1 MGKPFARITRPRLT
15 PDRLTPDRLTPD
27 RLTPDRLIPDRL
39 IPDRPAPGRYTR
51 VRMAAGL
58 SAAVILGIGSAAW
71 ATTSASAAPAA
82 EAAAIPACTAA
93 DLAVWV
99 NEEAVQ
105 GAAGT
110 AYYPLEFTNT
120 SGHACATGG
129 YPGVSAT
136 DASGRRLGD
145 AAARAPLYPSHPVVI
160 PAGGTAHA
168 LLGYGN
174 VEVSTSGCKPRA
186 AAQLKVY
193 PPNSLTAID
202 TFFDLPACT
211 VGGSH
216 VYLRVAV
223 IQRGTGI

>member
-15 PDRLTPDRLTPD
+15 PDR
-27 RLTPDRLIPDRL
+27 
-39 IPDRPAPGRYTR
+39 PASGLFTKGRM
-51 VRMAAGL
+51 VAGL
-58 SAAVILGIGSAAW
+58 SAAVVLGIGSAAW
-71 ATTSASAAPAA
+71 ATASASAAPAA
-82 EAAAIPACTAA
+82 PAAAAPACTAA

-99 NEEAVQ
+99 NEEAAQ

-136 DASGRRLGD
+136 DASGRQLGD
-145 AAARAPLYPSHPVVI
+145 AAARDPVFRGHVVVI

-168 LLGYGN
+168 LLGYGA
-174 VEVSTSGCKPRA
+174 VEVSTSGCKPKA
-186 AAQLKVY
+186 ATQLKVY
-193 PPNSLTAID
+193 PPNSRTAIN
-202 TFFDLPACT
+202 TFFALPACT

-223 IQRGTGI
+223 IQPGTRI

>member
-1 MGKPFARITRPRLT
+1 MGKPFARITRRLT
-15 PDRLTPDRLTPD
+15 
-27 RLTPDRLIPDRL
+27 
-39 IPDRPAPGRYTR
+39 PDRPAPGPFTKG
-51 VRMAAGL
+51 RMVAGL
-58 SAAVILGIGSAAW
+58 SVAVVLGIGSAAW

-82 EAAAIPACTAA
+82 PAAAVPRCTAA

-99 NEEAVQ
+99 NEEAVN

-136 DASGRRLGD
+136 DASGRQLGD
-145 AAARAPLYPSHPVVI
+145 AAARDPVFPSHMVVI

-168 LLGYGN
+168 LLGYGA

-193 PPNSLTAID
+193 PPNSFTAID

-211 VGGSH
+211 IGAGH
-216 VYLRVAV
+216 VYLRIAV
-223 IQRGTGI
+223 IQPGTRI

>member
-1 MGKPFARITRPRLT
+1 MGKLFSRRRLSA
-15 PDRLTPDRLTPD
+15 
-27 RLTPDRLIPDRL
+27 
-39 IPDRPAPGRYTR
+39 DRPASARLTRGRLL
-51 VRMAAGL
+51 AGL
-58 SAAVILGIGSAAW
+58 SAAVVLGIGSAAW
-71 ATTSASAAPAA
+71 ATASAAASAAPGATV
-82 EAAAIPACTAA
+82 PRCTAA

-99 NEEAVQ
+99 NEEAAQ

-136 DASGRRLGD
+136 DASGRQLGA
-145 AAARAPLYPSHPVVI
+145 AAARDPVYPGRLVVI

-168 LLGYGN
+168 LLGYGA
-174 VEVSTSGCKPRA
+174 VEVSTSGCKPKT

-193 PPNSLTAID
+193 PPNSFKAID
-202 TFFDLPACT
+202 AFFDLPACT
-211 VGGSH
+211 IGGGH

-223 IQRGTGI
+223 IQPGTRI

>member
-1 MGKPFARITRPRLT
+1 MGKLFARITRARLT
-15 PDRLTPDRLTPD
+15 PDR
-27 RLTPDRLIPDRL
+27 
-39 IPDRPAPGRYTR
+39 PASGPYTKGRM
-51 VRMAAGL
+51 VAGL
-58 SAAVILGIGSAAW
+58 SAVVVLGIGSAAW

-82 EAAAIPACTAA
+82 PSAVPACHAA

-99 NEEAVQ
+99 NEEAAQ

-120 SGHACATGG
+120 SGHACATGA

-136 DASGRRLGD
+136 DASGRQLGD
-145 AAARAPLYPSHPVVI
+145 AAARDPVFPGHVVVI

-168 LLGYGN
+168 LLGYGA
-174 VEVSTSGCKPRA
+174 VEVSTSGCKPKA

-193 PPNSLTAID
+193 PPNSRTAINA
-202 TFFDLPACT
+202 FFDLPACT

-223 IQRGTGI
+223 IQPGPRI

>member
-1 MGKPFARITRPRLT
+1 MGKPFARITRRLT
-15 PDRLTPDRLTPD
+15 PH
-27 RLTPDRLIPDRL
+27 
-39 IPDRPAPGRYTR
+39 RPASGPFTKGRM
-51 VRMAAGL
+51 VAGL
-58 SAAVILGIGSAAW
+58 SAAVVLGVGSAAW

-82 EAAAIPACTAA
+82 PSAAVPRCTAA

-99 NEEAVQ
+99 NEEAVN

-136 DASGRRLGD
+136 DASGHQLGD
-145 AAARAPLYPSHPVVI
+145 AAARDPVYPSRMVVI

-168 LLGYGN
+168 LLGYGD

-193 PPNSLTAID
+193 PPNSFTAIK

-216 VYLRVAV
+216 VYLRIAV
-223 IQRGTGI
+223 IQPGTRI

>member
-1 MGKPFARITRPRLT
+1 MGKPFARITRRLR
-15 PDRLTPDRLTPD
+15 PG
-27 RLTPDRLIPDRL
+27 
-39 IPDRPAPGRYTR
+39 RPASPGRIGR
-51 VRMAAGL
+51 GGLSRGRLAAVL
-58 SAAVILGIGSAAW
+58 SAAAVLGTGSAAW

-82 EAAAIPACTAA
+82 RAVTVPGCTAT
-93 DLAVWV
+93 DLAAWV
-99 NEEAVQ
+99 NEEALN

-110 AYYPLEFTNT
+110 WYFPLEFTNT

-136 DASGRRLGD
+136 DASGRQLG
-145 AAARAPLYPSHPVVI
+145 AAAVRNPVFKGHVVVI

-168 LLGYGN
+168 LLAYGAA
-174 VEVSTSGCKPRA
+174 EVSTSGCKPKA

-193 PPNSLTAID
+193 PPNSRTPIV

-211 VGGSH
+211 IAGRH

-223 IQRGTGI
+223 IQPGTRI

>member
-1 MGKPFARITRPRLT
+1 MGMPFARVTRRLAQ
-15 PDRLTPDRLTPD
+15 DH
-27 RLTPDRLIPDRL
+27 
-39 IPDRPAPGRYTR
+39 PAAGPFTKGRM
-51 VRMAAGL
+51 VAGL
-58 SAAVILGIGSAAW
+58 SAAVVLGIGSAAW
-71 ATTSASAAPAA
+71 ATASASAAPAA
-82 EAAAIPACTAA
+82 PAATVPRCTAA

-99 NEEAVQ
+99 NEEAAQ

-120 SGHACATGG
+120 SGHACRTGG

-136 DASGRRLGD
+136 DASGRQLGNP
-145 AAARAPLYPSHPVVI
+145 AARDPVFAGHTVVI

-168 LLGYGN
+168 LLGYGD
-174 VEVSTSGCKPRA
+174 VEVSTSGCKPKA

-202 TFFDLPACT
+202 AFFSRPACT
-211 VGGSH
+211 VGGH

-223 IQRGTGI
+223 VQPGTGI

>member
-1 MGKPFARITRPRLT
+1 MGKPFARIIRRRLS
-15 PDRLTPDRLTPD
+15 PDHLASGPFTK
-27 RLTPDRLIPDRL
+27 
-39 IPDRPAPGRYTR
+39 GR
-51 VRMAAGL
+51 VVACLAA
-58 SAAVILGIGSAAW
+58 AAVLGIGSAAL
-71 ATTSASAAPAA
+71 ATTSASAAPSAPSAA
-82 EAAAIPACTAA
+82 VPRCTTA

-99 NEEAVQ
+99 NEEAAQ

-110 AYYPLEFTNT
+110 GYYPLEFTNT

-136 DASGRRLGD
+136 DASGRQLGD
-145 AAARAPLYPSHPVVI
+145 AAARDPVYPSHLVVI

-168 LLGYGN
+168 LLGYGA

-193 PPNSLTAID
+193 PPNSFTAID

-223 IQRGTGI
+223 IQPGTRI

>member
-1 MGKPFARITRPRLT
+1 MGKPFARITRIPR
-15 PDRLTPDRLTPD
+15 
-27 RLTPDRLIPDRL
+27 
-39 IPDRPAPGRYTR
+39 PGRLHR
-51 VRMAAGL
+51 GRLAAGL
-58 SAAVILGIGSAAW
+58 SAVVMLGTGAVAW
-71 ATTSASAAPAA
+71 ATTAASAAPAA
-82 EAAAIPACTAA
+82 AAAAVPGCTAA

-99 NEEAVQ
+99 NEEAVN

-136 DASGRRLGD
+136 DARGRQLGA
-145 AAARAPLYPSHPVVI
+145 AAARNPVYKGHVVVI

-168 LLGYGN
+168 LLAYGA
-174 VEVSTSGCKPRA
+174 VEVSTSGCKPTT

-193 PPNSLTAID
+193 PPNSFIPINA
-202 TFFDLPACT
+202 FFDLPACT
-211 VGGSH
+211 IGGSH

-223 IQRGTGI
+223 IQPGTRI

>member
-1 MGKPFARITRPRLT
+1 MGKSSPRIIARRLSRG
-15 PDRLTPDRLTPD
+15 RL
-27 RLTPDRLIPDRL
+27 
-39 IPDRPAPGRYTR
+39 
-51 VRMAAGL
+51 AAGL
-58 SAAVILGIGSAAW
+58 SAAVLLGVGSAAW

-82 EAAAIPACTAA
+82 PAATVPGCTAA

-99 NEEAVQ
+99 NEEAAN

-136 DASGRRLGD
+136 DANGHQLGD
-145 AAARAPLYPSHPVVI
+145 AAQRDPVYKGHVVVI

-168 LLGYGN
+168 LFGYGAI
-174 VEVSTSGCKPRA
+174 EVSTSGCKPKT

-193 PPNSLTAID
+193 PPNSKTPIN

-211 VGGSH
+211 IGGSH

-223 IQRGTGI
+223 IQPGPRI